1 MSTPA
6 EFLGKHG
13 VRSTDAFADYHY
25 AFALYASYLTA
36 AMQQAE
42 DIGDGLYFD
51 ENEVCALFA
60 CLKEAKDAMQGFR
73 RKTDIPFPEFDPA
86 ETIALK
92 GCRLEAGKIIG
103 SADEASRIAR
113 AWIADYLET
122 GKNPFCFEV
131 AVYILFLLGE
141 EVNYGFLVRGK
152 E

>member
-1 MSTPA
+1 MNGAA
-6 EFLGKHG
+6 EFLAKHG

-25 AFALYASYLTA
+25 SFALYISYLTA
-36 AMQQAE
+36 AMRQAE

-51 ENEVCALFA
+51 ENEVCALFS
-60 CLKEAKDAMQGFR
+60 CLKEAKEAMLKCRAG
-73 RKTDIPFPEFDPA
+73 TDIPFPEFDPA
-86 ETIALK
+86 ETITLK
-92 GCRLEAGKIIG
+92 GCRLEAGRIVG
-103 SADEASRIAR
+103 SEEAAERIAR

-131 AVYILFLLGE
+131 AVYIIFLLGG